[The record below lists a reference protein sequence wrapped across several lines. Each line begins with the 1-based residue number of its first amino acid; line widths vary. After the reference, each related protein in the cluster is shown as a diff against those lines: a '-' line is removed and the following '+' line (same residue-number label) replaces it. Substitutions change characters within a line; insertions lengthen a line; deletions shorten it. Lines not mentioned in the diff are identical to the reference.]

1 MNSLSLEDMILKE
14 DPKGILKFT
23 NLNLSQ
29 SPKLSKKCLSKLNK
43 LVSSSQTPIDYYLT
57 GLIYL
62 VHLNQTDLQKAD
74 ESLISVT
81 TSNIIFSILE
91 KIKGTRLSNKLLP
104 YLIQILDL
112 ISNKNEGSDYNMIEN
127 LIKDNNSFCFSKILT
142 EIDED
147 ESFKTL
153 INQAKDEKL
162 QALLEYVNLMNSC
175 FTLHEQMIL
184 FTEKSSLFF
193 SNLLFESP
201 NQPIYQNIEF
211 LHNLTKFL
219 DSIIYEYSYELDID
233 KEILQEEDG
242 SLCKTFSYKTE
253 QKKPNIEK
261 EKITVE
267 FKYEFLNELLQQS
280 PNFCSSI
287 FPLLNFL
294 IENILAKK
302 EAKSILDS
310 NEQEKKSEILR
321 IIVSIMNR
329 IYFNFPYE
337 NERLF
342 DKILLIFKEI
352 DESLNF
358 YEEAKAEA
366 AKFLTRLIKNNESEK
381 SEQFSQFNS
390 IYNKL
395 KIPGN
400 PYLST
405 TTISDLS
412 IKDGFPLNMTI
423 DAGGSFE
430 QIVEVW
436 LPNSIIH
443 LAFATKWYDINFQI
457 SYLGDFDEIEPKE
470 VVLLKCDKM
479 NFEKNAYRLTLLM
492 KRTGLYR
499 INFDNNHS
507 WFTEKQLRYRIFVLE
522 HIKGNAKYAF
532 PFHDLTRNDE
542 NFKGK
547 LKVEEKNKSK
557 YFVSDYKA
565 VMLLDQKGLHFF
577 ANQPNKSYEMSIEIE
592 QLNISKFKERVINAL
607 KKTFAENLNEFFK
620 NKLLSF
626 AFVHNG
632 NIMRNEEELI
642 PAFYAILEELKINL
656 KESVIDG
663 KEILIEMIKKH
674 INFNKTMIA
683 DNILIMFADNE
694 ELNVRLLNNLKMNYA
709 DLVYNTNEENIV
721 SFKKAF
727 KKNEKNKSFIAFLCL
742 FNALICVG
750 IENVRTIIINKP
762 GILEL
767 ENMNM
772 GIPHEALFF
781 KALKEMELES
791 LEELLKKI
799 DFSYLNIFIKID
811 DLILL

>member
-1 MNSLSLEDMILKE
+1 MIRLTLEDLILKE

-23 NLNLSQ
+23 DLNLSQ
-29 SPKLSKKCLSKLNK
+29 SPKLSKNCISKLNK

-62 VHLNQTDLQKAD
+62 VYLNQTDLQTAD

-81 TSNIIFSILE
+81 TSNILFSILE

-104 YLIQILDL
+104 YLIQILDV
-112 ISNKNEGSDYNMIEN
+112 ISNKNEDSDYNMIEN
-127 LIKDNNSFCFSKILT
+127 LVKENNNFCFSKILT

-147 ESFKTL
+147 ESYKTL
-153 INQAKDEKL
+153 INQAKEDKI
-162 QALLEYVNLMNSC
+162 QALYGYVNLMNSC

-193 SNLLFESP
+193 SNLLFEIP
-201 NQPIYQNIEF
+201 NQPISQNIEF

-219 DSIIYEYSYELDID
+219 DSIVYEYSYELDID

-242 SLCKTFSYKTE
+242 SVCKTFSLKTE

-287 FPLLNFL
+287 YPLLNFL

-381 SEQFSQFNS
+381 SEQFSQFNF
-390 IYNKL
+390 IYSKL

-400 PYLST
+400 SYLST
-405 TTISDLS
+405 TTINDLS

-430 QIVEVW
+430 QILEVW
-436 LPNSIIH
+436 L
-443 LAFATKWYDINFQI
+443 
-457 SYLGDFDEIEPKE
+457 DFDEIEPKE

-479 NFEKNAYRLTLLM
+479 NFENNAYRLTLLM

-522 HIKGNAKYAF
+522 PVKSNAKYAF

-565 VMLLDQKGLHFF
+565 VMLLDQKGLHFL
-577 ANQPNKSYEMSIEIE
+577 ANQPNKSYEMNIEIE
-592 QLNISKFKERVINAL
+592 QLNVGKCKERVINAL

-626 AFVHNG
+626 AFVHNS
-632 NIMRNEEELI
+632 NIMKNEEKKEEMI
-642 PAFYAILEELKINL
+642 PVFYAILEELKINL

-674 INFNKTMIA
+674 INYNKTMIA
-683 DNILIMFADNE
+683 DNILVMFADDEN
-694 ELNVRLLNNLKMNYA
+694 LNVRLLNNLKMNYA
-709 DLVYNTNEENIV
+709 DLVYNTYEENIF
-721 SFKKAF
+721 SFRKAF
-727 KKNEKNKSFIAFLCL
+727 NKNEKNKSFIAFLCL
-742 FNALICVG
+742 FNALICLG
-750 IENVRTIIINKP
+750 IENVKTIIINKP

-767 ENMNM
+767 ENMNT
-772 GIPHEALFF
+772 GIPHEEVFF

-791 LEELLKKI
+791 LEEIIKKI